1 MNDEKG
7 YYVVEF
13 RLPFYIAE
21 VENEKEAATAAA
33 KQCEKEYGFYPSA
46 WYARVFEYGD
56 LDGGVGIIAEYFANP
71 TGTVFRKI
79 DGNVEKHEEIIKK
92 QQGSDH

>member
-1 MNDEKG
+1 MSNNKG

-13 RLPFYIAE
+13 RLPFAISD
-21 VENEKEAATAAA
+21 VENEKDAAIAAA
-33 KQCEKEYGFYPSA
+33 KTCEKEYGFYPSA

-56 LDGGVGIIAEYFANP
+56 LDGGIGIIAEYFANP

-79 DGNVEKHEEIIKK
+79 DGNLQKHEEIIKSK
-92 QQGSDH
+92 EG